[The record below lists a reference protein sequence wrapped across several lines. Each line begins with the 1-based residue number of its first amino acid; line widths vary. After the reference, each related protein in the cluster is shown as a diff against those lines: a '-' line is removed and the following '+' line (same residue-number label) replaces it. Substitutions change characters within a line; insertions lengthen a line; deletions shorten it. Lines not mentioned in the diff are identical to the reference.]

1 MHSWNDAE
9 NRRRGCRNKWTGVSL
24 EDNIIMPYDR
34 TAWHKI
40 SYATGQMTSKLT
52 TPTKVK
58 QVSQV
63 RRVMD
68 TIAMKQ
74 LFPENQQ

>member
-40 SYATGQMTSKLT
+40 SYATITSDNIKT
-52 TPTKVK
+52 
-58 QVSQV
+58 
-63 RRVMD
+63 D
-68 TIAMKQ
+68 DAD
-74 LFPENQQ
+74 